1 MLLSGLAIDIG
12 LPRVE
17 ELEGYQDHGLRQS
30 GKIEDSAWFLIAL
43 KRLVSIYLNLHLS
56 SFDWNSEIL
65 WRVLYKFLTW
75 PFDRF

>member
-12 LPRVE
+12 QPRVE

-56 SFDWNSEIL
+56 SFLIEIQ
-65 WRVLYKFLTW
+65 
-75 PFDRF
+75 RFYDVYCISS